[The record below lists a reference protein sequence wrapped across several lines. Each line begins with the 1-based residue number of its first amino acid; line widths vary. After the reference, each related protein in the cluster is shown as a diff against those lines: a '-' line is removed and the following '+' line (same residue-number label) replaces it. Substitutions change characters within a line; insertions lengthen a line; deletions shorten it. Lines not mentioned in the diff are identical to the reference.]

1 MFQHSGHALRSFE
14 IFARQFAPSL
24 RDFGCT
30 RNVVRAMQFAVSR
43 RPAGRGIYRARAK
56 VYDQTQ
62 PDRERVCMTQNSRGL
77 VPVAVLAA
85 LLALAAAF
93 LLVTPARAQ
102 SVADFYRGKTIDLDI
117 GYSVG
122 GGYDLYARLIARR
135 LGGHIPGN
143 PTVVPKNMEGAGSL
157 RLANYLYAAAPSD
170 GTVIGATSRGAAFD
184 PLLNE
189 KGARF
194 DASKFSWIG
203 SANNEVS
210 VCVALASSGVTKFD
224 DLFTKPLTIG
234 STGAADDTYQFP
246 ALVNAVLGT
255 KFKIVTGYPGGN
267 DVSLAL
273 ERGEVQGRCGWS
285 WSSVKTT
292 RFDWVRD
299 KRIIVL
305 VQMSLSKHPDL
316 PDVPLIMDLA
326 KTDEQRQIFKM
337 IFARQTMG
345 RPYLAPPGVPA
356 DRLAA
361 LRKAFMD
368 TMTDREFLGEAEQNK
383 FEINPVDG
391 EQLQALVKDI
401 YQTPPEVVKKAA
413 AMVQ

>member
-1 MFQHSGHALRSFE
+1 MTT
-14 IFARQFAPSL
+14 AR
-24 RDFGCT
+24 GVT
-30 RNVVRAMQFAVSR
+30 
-43 RPAGRGIYRARAK
+43 
-56 VYDQTQ
+56 
-62 PDRERVCMTQNSRGL
+62 
-77 VPVAVLAA
+77 AA
-85 LLALAAAF
+85 LLAL
-93 LLVTPARAQ
+93 LLMPMRMPAHAQ
-102 SVADFYRGKTIDLDI
+102 GAADFYRGKTIELDI

-135 LGGHIPGN
+135 LGQHVPGN

-157 RLANYLYAAAPSD
+157 RLANFLYSAAPND
-170 GTVIGATSRGAAFD
+170 GTVIGAISRGAAFD

-189 KGARF
+189 QGARF

-210 VCVALASSGVTKFD
+210 VCVALASSGIRKFE
-224 DLFTKPLTIG
+224 DLYTKPLTIG
-234 STGAADDTYQFP
+234 STGVGDDTYQFP

-285 WSSVKTT
+285 WSSIKTT
-292 RFDWVRD
+292 RLDWVRE

-316 PDVPLIMDLA
+316 PDVPLIMDLSR
-326 KTDEQRQIFKM
+326 TDEQRQIFKM

-345 RPYLAPPGVPA
+345 RPYAAPPGVPA

-361 LRKAFMD
+361 LRKGFMD
-368 TMTDREFLGEAEQNK
+368 TMTDKEFLGEAEANK
-383 FEINPVDG
+383 FEINPVSG
-391 EQLQALVKDI
+391 EDLEALVKEV
-401 YQTPPEVVKKAA
+401 YRTPPEVAKKAA
-413 AMVQ
+413 AAVQ

>member
-1 MFQHSGHALRSFE
+1 MTKN
-14 IFARQFAPSL
+14 ARDPVL
-24 RDFGCT
+24 
-30 RNVVRAMQFAVSR
+30 
-43 RPAGRGIYRARAK
+43 
-56 VYDQTQ
+56 
-62 PDRERVCMTQNSRGL
+62 
-77 VPVAVLAA
+77 VAVLAA
-85 LLALAAAF
+85 VLALAVAIQ
-93 LLVTPARAQ
+93 LVTPGRAQ
-102 SVADFYRGKTIDLDI
+102 SVADFYRGKTIELDI

-135 LGGHIPGN
+135 LGAHIPGN

-157 RLANYLYAAAPSD
+157 RLANYLYSAAPND

-194 DASKFSWIG
+194 DAAKFSWIG

-210 VCVALASSGVTKFD
+210 VCVALASSAVTKFD
-224 DLFTKPLTIG
+224 DLFTTPLTIG

-292 RFDWVRD
+292 RFNWVRD

-345 RPYLAPPGVPA
+345 RPYVAPPGVPA

-368 TMTDREFLGEAEQNK
+368 TMADKEFLDETEQNK
-383 FEINPVDG
+383 FEINPVGG
-391 EQLQALVKDI
+391 EQLEALVKEI
-401 YQTPPEVVKKAA
+401 YQTPPEVTKKAA

>member
-1 MFQHSGHALRSFE
+1 MTVFTRGS
-14 IFARQFAPSL
+14 ARDL
-24 RDFGCT
+24 G
-30 RNVVRAMQFAVSR
+30 
-43 RPAGRGIYRARAK
+43 
-56 VYDQTQ
+56 
-62 PDRERVCMTQNSRGL
+62 
-77 VPVAVLAA
+77 LAA
-85 LLALAAAF
+85 LLMLALSQI
-93 LLVTPARAQ
+93 PARAQ

-143 PTVVPKNMEGAGSL
+143 PTIVPKNMEGAGSL
-157 RLANYLYAAAPSD
+157 RLANYLYAAAPND

-184 PLLNE
+184 PLLGE
-189 KGARF
+189 TGARF

-210 VCVALASSGVTKFD
+210 VCVALASSGITKFD
-224 DLFTKPLTIG
+224 DLYEKPLTIG

-267 DVSLAL
+267 DVTLAL

-285 WSSVKTT
+285 WSTVKTT
-292 RFDWVRD
+292 RFNWVRD
-299 KRIIVL
+299 KRIIIL
-305 VQMSLSKHPDL
+305 VQMALSKHPDL

-326 KTDEQRQIFKM
+326 KAKSPAETTEQRQIFKM

-345 RPYLAPPGVPA
+345 RPYLAPPGVPD

-361 LRKAFMD
+361 LRKGFMD
-368 TMTDREFLGEAEQNK
+368 TMTDKDFLADAEANK
-383 FEINPVDG
+383 FEINPVSG
-391 EQLQALVKDI
+391 EELQTLVQEV
-401 YQTPPEVVKKAA
+401 YQTPREVVKKAA
-413 AMVQ
+413 AAVR

>member
-1 MFQHSGHALRSFE
+1 MFA
-14 IFARQFAPSL
+14 I
-24 RDFGCT
+24 
-30 RNVVRAMQFAVSR
+30 SR
-43 RPAGRGIYRARAK
+43 RAAARGIYRVRLK
-56 VYDQTQ
+56 VYDRMQ
-62 PDRERVCMTQNSRGL
+62 PDRERVCMTKNARASVL
-77 VPVAVLAA
+77 ASVLAA
-85 LLALAAAF
+85 VLVLVVAVPLVSAAR
-93 LLVTPARAQ
+93 PQ
-102 SVADFYRGKTIDLDI
+102 SVADFYRGKTIDLNI

-135 LGGHIPGN
+135 LGQHIPGN

-157 RLANYLYAAAPSD
+157 RLANYLYSAAPND
-170 GTVIGATSRGAAFD
+170 GTVIGAVSRGVAFD

-210 VCVALASSGVTKFD
+210 VCVARAAAEVTKFD

-246 ALVNAVLGT
+246 ALINAVLGT

-285 WSSVKTT
+285 WSSIKTT
-292 RFDWVRD
+292 RVNWVRN

-305 VQMSLSKHPDL
+305 VQMALSKHPDL

-345 RPYLAPPGVPA
+345 RPYVAPPGVPA

-361 LRKAFMD
+361 LRQAFID
-368 TMTDREFLGEAEQNK
+368 TLADKEFLSEAEQNK
-383 FEINPVDG
+383 FEINPVSG
-391 EQLQALVKDI
+391 EQLEALVKEI
-401 YQTPPEVVKKAA
+401 YQTPPEVAKKAA

>member
-1 MFQHSGHALRSFE
+1 MKMARRS
-14 IFARQFAPSL
+14 IP
-24 RDFGCT
+24 
-30 RNVVRAMQFAVSR
+30 
-43 RPAGRGIYRARAK
+43 
-56 VYDQTQ
+56 
-62 PDRERVCMTQNSRGL
+62 
-77 VPVAVLAA
+77 
-85 LLALAAAF
+85 AAAF
-93 LLVTPARAQ
+93 VITGIIIFVAVARAQ
-102 SVADFYRGKTIDLDI
+102 SAAEFYRGKSIELDI

-135 LGGHIPGN
+135 LGQHVPGN

-157 RLANYLYAAAPSD
+157 RLANYLYAAAPRD
-170 GTVIGATSRGAAFD
+170 GTVIGAISRGAAFD

-189 KGARF
+189 QGARF

-210 VCVALASSGVTKFD
+210 VCVALTSSGISKFD
-224 DLFTKPLTIG
+224 DLFAKPLTIG
-234 STGAADDTYQFP
+234 STGAGDDTYQFP

-255 KFKIVTGYPGGN
+255 KFKIITGYPGGN

-285 WSSVKTT
+285 WSSIKTT
-292 RFDWVRD
+292 RPNWVRN

-345 RPYLAPPGVPA
+345 RPYAAPPGLPA

-368 TMTDREFLGEAEQNK
+368 TMPDKDFLDEAEQSK
-383 FEINPVDG
+383 FEINPVSG
-391 EQLQALVKDI
+391 QELEALVKEV
-401 YQTPPEVVKKAA
+401 YRTPPEVAKKAA
-413 AMVQ
+413 ASVQ

>member
-1 MFQHSGHALRSFE
+1 M
-14 IFARQFAPSL
+14 
-24 RDFGCT
+24 
-30 RNVVRAMQFAVSR
+30 SR
-43 RPAGRGIYRARAK
+43 RLAARGIYRVRLKA
-56 VYDQTQ
+56 YDLRQ
-62 PDRERVCMTQNSRGL
+62 PDRERVRMTKNARGSVL
-77 VPVAVLAA
+77 AAVLALVLAA
-85 LLALAAAF
+85 LL
-93 LLVTPARAQ
+93 VTAARAQ
-102 SVADFYRGKTIDLDI
+102 SVADFYRGKTIDLNI

-122 GGYDLYARLIARR
+122 GGYDLYTRLIARR
-135 LGGHIPGN
+135 LGQHIPGN

-157 RLANYLYAAAPSD
+157 RLANYLYSAAPND
-170 GTVIGATSRGAAFD
+170 GTAIGAVSRGAAFD

-210 VCVALASSGVTKFD
+210 VCVARPSSGMTKFN
-224 DLFTKPLTIG
+224 DLVTNELTIG

-246 ALVNAVLGT
+246 ALINAVLGT

-285 WSSVKTT
+285 WSSIKTT
-292 RFDWVRD
+292 RVNWVRD

-305 VQMSLSKHPDL
+305 VQMALSKHPDL

-345 RPYLAPPGVPA
+345 RPYVAPPGVPA

-361 LRKAFMD
+361 LRQAFMD
-368 TMTDREFLGEAEQNK
+368 TMADKEFLSEAEQNK
-383 FEINPVDG
+383 FEINPVSG
-391 EQLQALVKDI
+391 EQLEALVKEI
-401 YQTPPEVVKKAA
+401 YQTPPEVAKKAA

>member
-1 MFQHSGHALRSFE
+1 MKMAS
-14 IFARQFAPSL
+14 IP
-24 RDFGCT
+24 
-30 RNVVRAMQFAVSR
+30 
-43 RPAGRGIYRARAK
+43 
-56 VYDQTQ
+56 
-62 PDRERVCMTQNSRGL
+62 
-77 VPVAVLAA
+77 
-85 LLALAAAF
+85 AAAF
-93 LLVTPARAQ
+93 AITGIIIFVAVARAQ
-102 SVADFYRGKTIDLDI
+102 SAAEFYRGKSIELDI

-135 LGGHIPGN
+135 LGQHVPGN

-157 RLANYLYAAAPSD
+157 RLANYLYAAAPRD
-170 GTVIGATSRGAAFD
+170 GTVIGAISRGAAFD

-189 KGARF
+189 QGARF

-210 VCVALASSGVTKFD
+210 VCVALTSSGISKFD
-224 DLFTKPLTIG
+224 DLFAKPLTIG
-234 STGAADDTYQFP
+234 STGAGDDTYQFP

-273 ERGEVQGRCGWS
+273 ERDEVQGRCGWS
-285 WSSVKTT
+285 WSSIKTT
-292 RFDWVRD
+292 RLNWVRNN
-299 KRIIVL
+299 RIIVL

-345 RPYLAPPGVPA
+345 RPYAAPPDLPA

-368 TMTDREFLGEAEQNK
+368 TMTDKDFLGEAEQSK
-383 FEINPVDG
+383 FEINPVSG
-391 EQLQALVKDI
+391 QELEALVKEV
-401 YQTPPEVVKKAA
+401 YRTPPEVAKKAA
-413 AMVQ
+413 ASVQ

>member
-1 MFQHSGHALRSFE
+1 M
-14 IFARQFAPSL
+14 ITIARCLA
-24 RDFGCT
+24 
-30 RNVVRAMQFAVSR
+30 AA
-43 RPAGRGIYRARAK
+43 
-56 VYDQTQ
+56 
-62 PDRERVCMTQNSRGL
+62 
-77 VPVAVLAA
+77 AVLA
-85 LLALAAAF
+85 LALAHISS
-93 LLVTPARAQ
+93 ARAQ
-102 SVADFYRGKTIDLDI
+102 SVADFYRGKSIDLDI

-157 RLANYLYAAAPSD
+157 RLANYIYAAAPND

-184 PLLNE
+184 PLFGE
-189 KGARF
+189 TGARF
-194 DASKFSWIG
+194 DGSKFSWVG

-210 VCVALASSGVTKFD
+210 VCVALASSGITKFD
-224 DLFTKPLTIG
+224 DLYTKPLTIG

-267 DVSLAL
+267 DVTLAL

-285 WSSVKTT
+285 WSSIKTT
-292 RFDWVRD
+292 RFNWVRN
-299 KRIIVL
+299 KRIVVL
-305 VQMSLSKHPDL
+305 VQMALSKHPDL

-326 KTDEQRQIFKM
+326 QTKSIAETVELKQIFKM

-361 LRKAFMD
+361 LRKGFMD
-368 TMTDREFLGEAEQNK
+368 TMTDKEFLAEAEANK
-383 FEINPVDG
+383 FEINPVNG
-391 EQLQALVKDI
+391 EELEALVRDV
-401 YQTPPEVVKKAA
+401 YRTPPAIAKKAA
-413 AMVQ
+413 GAVR

>member
-1 MFQHSGHALRSFE
+1 MRTT
-14 IFARQFAPSL
+14 APHL
-24 RDFGCT
+24 IAVAAAATFG
-30 RNVVRAMQFAVSR
+30 
-43 RPAGRGIYRARAK
+43 I
-56 VYDQTQ
+56 
-62 PDRERVCMTQNSRGL
+62 
-77 VPVAVLAA
+77 VL
-85 LLALAAAF
+85 LAAA
-93 LLVTPARAQ
+93 AGAQ
-102 SVADFYRGKTIDLDI
+102 SAAEFYRGKSIELDI

-135 LGGHIPGN
+135 LGVHVPGT
-143 PTVVPKNMEGAGSL
+143 PTVVPRNMEGAGSL
-157 RLANYLYAAAPSD
+157 RLANYLYAAAPRD
-170 GTVIGATSRGAAFD
+170 GTVIGAISRGAAFD

-189 KGARF
+189 QGARF

-210 VCVALASSGVTKFD
+210 VCVALTSSGVAKFD
-224 DLFTKPLTIG
+224 DLYAKPLTIG

-246 ALVNAVLGT
+246 ALVNAVLGS

-285 WSSVKTT
+285 WSSIKTT
-292 RFDWVRD
+292 RLNWVRN
-299 KRIIVL
+299 KRIVVL

-345 RPYLAPPGVPA
+345 RPYAAPPGLPA

-361 LRKAFMD
+361 LRKGFMD
-368 TMTDREFLGEAEQNK
+368 TMTDKEFLDEAEQNK
-383 FEINPVDG
+383 FEINPVNG
-391 EQLQALVKDI
+391 EQLEALVKEV
-401 YQTPPEVVKKAA
+401 YRTPPEVAKKAA